1 MGSFSDKNCT
11 IVVTNRGQRLVW
23 WSTRGITF
31 MGWETLG
38 VMPGGPFWATYVHLG
53 EVLAGEDR
61 VHQPD

>member
-1 MGSFSDKNCT
+1 M
-11 IVVTNRGQRLVW
+11 V

-31 MGWETLG
+31 LGWETLW
-38 VMPGGPFWATYVHLG
+38 VMPGGPFWATYVNLG